1 MTASPKKDSF
11 SQVSRVVEAAKR
23 ASPRPKISWSTRR
36 GRRMAP
42 RFSPETIWFTPRVIS
57 EQIHMP
63 EDAVSKMLE
72 SDNHFV
78 RASNIETEGN
88 EPVYALREDYQRSA
102 NPLGRITSILVNRVV
117 G

>member
-1 MTASPKKDSF
+1 
-11 SQVSRVVEAAKR
+11 
-23 ASPRPKISWSTRR
+23 
-36 GRRMAP
+36 
-42 RFSPETIWFTPRVIS
+42 
-57 EQIHMP
+57 MP

-88 EPVYALREDYQRSA
+88 EPVYALREEYQRSA

>member
-1 MTASPKKDSF
+1 
-11 SQVSRVVEAAKR
+11 
-23 ASPRPKISWSTRR
+23 
-36 GRRMAP
+36 MAP

-63 EDAVSKMLE
+63 EDAVTKMLE